1 MFDILFT
8 LLIWSKLCYNKLSEK
23 KISSE
28 IINIYCIIRE
38 RINYFLE
45 Q

>member
-1 MFDILFT
+1 MMFGYI
-8 LLIWSKLCYNKLSEK
+8 IYIINIAILCYNKLRLDE

-38 RINYFLE
+38 K
-45 Q
+45 